1 MLETGNHAGMKNR
14 IAELRR
20 AKGLTA
26 EALAELAGTKKTQLG
41 KLERGERRLSDHWAA
56 RLAPHLGVQPYEL
69 LMPSG
74 VAIKVHY
81 LPVIGQVS
89 CGNWIEAIED
99 TSDYVPTTYDSPN
112 AFGLRPFG
120 NSMDKIIKEGGFIV
134 VDPDRLD
141 LIDGKYYVVMNDQGE
156 STAKQYR
163 GNPARLVPCS
173 SDPSYAEISVGRDHF
188 TVVGQIVRR
197 EEPL

>member
-1 MLETGNHAGMKNR
+1 MKNR
-14 IAELRR
+14 IRELRD

-26 EALAELAGTKKTQLG
+26 EQLAELAGTKKTQLG
-41 KLERGERRLSDHWAA
+41 KLERGERRLSDHWAT

-69 LMPSG
+69 LMPAG
-74 VAIKVHY
+74 MVIKVHY

-89 CGNWIEAIED
+89 CGNWLEAIED
-99 TSDYVPTTYDSPN
+99 TTDYVPTTYDSQN
-112 AFGLRPFG
+112 AFALRPIG
-120 NSMDKIIKEGGFIV
+120 ESMNKIIREGGFIV
-134 VDPDRLD
+134 VDPDLVD
-141 LIDGKYYVVMNDQGE
+141 LIDGKYYVVMNSQGE
-156 STAKQYR
+156 ATAKQYK

-173 SDPSYAEISVGRDHF
+173 SNPSYKEIAVGREHF